1 MDESFAAVVGSQSW
15 RDDAHAWI
23 AAQLDSLGH
32 VVTGE
37 VTQPRIR
44 PWSTQLMVPT
54 DAGRFWFKAN
64 CRALA
69 FEPAVHVELGRLV
82 PWEVEPPAAFDAA
95 RGWLLTA
102 DRGLTLG
109 ERHEPTLADWQTVV
123 GLAAELQ
130 RAVAAQGKELLDAGL
145 PDCSPATVP
154 DRFDALVATFS
165 ALPPDHPSHLRADER
180 EELEAGRPTVV
191 EAVQALEAAPLPTTF
206 QHGDLHPRNVFVV
219 EGGLRLFDF
228 GDAMWSHP
236 LETLAVPWGWV
247 TRLTSLPWP
256 LVLDAYAAR
265 WAHLLPRTSLD
276 ALLPAAMVT
285 HAVNRSL
292 TWAGAVAQADADELV
307 EWGDAPLHY
316 LRLALDPFA
325 EET

>member
-1 MDESFAAVVGSQSW
+1 MEESFAAVVGSSRWREQALSW
-15 RDDAHAWI
+15 I
-23 AAQLDSLGH
+23 EQSLGSRGLS
-32 VVTGE
+32 VTGE
-37 VTQPRIR
+37 VAQPRIR
-44 PWSTQLMVPT
+44 PWSTQLVVPT
-54 DAGRFWFKAN
+54 DEGRFWFKAN

-191 EAVQALEAAPLPTTF
+191 EAVQASR
-206 QHGDLHPRNVFVV
+206 QHRCRPPSSTATCTRATSSSSRVGCGSSTSATPCGRT
-219 EGGLRLFDF
+219 R
-228 GDAMWSHP
+228 WR
-236 LETLAVPWGWV
+236 PW
-247 TRLTSLPWP
+247 
-256 LVLDAYAAR
+256 
-265 WAHLLPRTSLD
+265 
-276 ALLPAAMVT
+276 
-285 HAVNRSL
+285 RSL
-292 TWAGAVAQADADELV
+292 GAG
-307 EWGDAPLHY
+307 
-316 LRLALDPFA
+316 
-325 EET
+325 